1 MAVKKSSG
9 KNLYD
14 LLQVNPKANPDVIHS
29 AYKTLMKIH
38 HPDKTGGDDAVA
50 RLLNEAYGVLSDP
63 VKRAHYDGT
72 AESFGEGSIIG
83 NYQVLEL
90 IAEGGFGRTY
100 RGEHIIVGEP
110 VCIKDCSNVDKDL
123 QEALIEEAKA
133 AWDLRHYAIP
143 VMRDVLRLVD
153 GSPVLIMSYI
163 PGLTLEKIVE
173 KISRLDP
180 EHVAWIAERVLN
192 ALMYIHYQGVIHGDL
207 KPQNIIIQ
215 EESHAV
221 VIVDF
226 GLSSVKPSSKSESK
240 GYTPYFAPPEEVNG
254 LTLVPESDFYSLGMT
269 MLYALSGDPEAV
281 LKKQVPDG
289 TPEPLC
295 RFISRL
301 IVRDVLV
308 RPNWEKE
315 NLCETIQEVRRK
327 SFGRIRS
334 NMKPILPR

>member
-1 MAVKKSSG
+1 MATKRSSN
-9 KNLYD
+9 KNFYD
-14 LLQVNPKANPDVIHS
+14 LLQVSPKASPEVIHS

-38 HPDKTGGDDAVA
+38 HPDKGGDDAVA
-50 RLLNEAYGVLSDP
+50 GLLNEAYKVLSDP
-63 VKRAHYDGT
+63 VKRALYDGV

-83 NYQVLEL
+83 NYRVLKL

-100 RGEHIIVGEP
+100 KGEHIIVGEP
-110 VCIKDCSNVDKDL
+110 VCVKDCSNVDKDF

-143 VMRDVLRLVD
+143 AMRDVLRLAD
-153 GSPVLIMSYI
+153 GSPVLIMSYA
-163 PGLTLEKIVE
+163 PGLTLEKIIE
-173 KISRLDP
+173 KVGRLDP
-180 EHVAWIAERVLN
+180 EHVAWVTERVLN
-192 ALMYIHYQGVIHGDL
+192 ALMYIHYHGVIHGDL

-226 GLSSVKPSSKSESK
+226 GLSSVKPTSKSESR

-281 LKKQVPDG
+281 FKKQVPEG

-301 IVRDVLV
+301 IVRDVLA

-334 NMKPILPR
+334 NMKPILS